1 MSAQPP
7 ATLSGGAE
15 MLAVEVSTSSRGPRN
30 SMIRSRRI
38 KLQIFRVTIFLLV
51 GAFLLVPIGAMVEFS
66 TRGNSVTSPRTLGA
80 WSAIGQVPELATA
93 ISYSLQL
100 AAITSI
106 AMLILLLPTMV
117 WVRLR
122 LPSLNRIIEFICLL
136 PLTVP
141 AIALV
146 VGMVP
151 LYRWIGPNLS
161 DSILTLSFAYLI
173 LVLPYTYRT
182 LDAGLAAIDL
192 KTLTEAARSLG
203 AGWGTVMLR
212 VVVPNMSSAILNA
225 SLLAVALV
233 LGEFTFAN
241 LLAFENL
248 QVAIL
253 YVGLVSATTSI
264 AVAVASLLFAFI
276 LLMILSFVGRP
287 KDRVARAEETIV
299 PGPLAPSLTGPK

>member
-1 MSAQPP
+1 
-7 ATLSGGAE
+7 
-15 MLAVEVSTSSRGPRN
+15 
-30 SMIRSRRI
+30 
-38 KLQIFRVTIFLLV
+38 
-51 GAFLLVPIGAMVEFS
+51 
-66 TRGNSVTSPRTLGA
+66 
-80 WSAIGQVPELATA
+80 
-93 ISYSLQL
+93 
-100 AAITSI
+100 
-106 AMLILLLPTMV
+106 
-117 WVRLR
+117 
-122 LPSLNRIIEFICLL
+122 
-136 PLTVP
+136 VP

-192 KTLTEAARSLG
+192 KTLSEAARSLG

-225 SLLAVALV
+225 CLLAVALV

-248 QVAIL
+248 QVAIFF
-253 YVGLVSATTSI
+253 VGSVSAGTSI
-264 AVAVASLLFAFI
+264 AVAVASLLFAFV

-287 KDRVARAEETIV
+287 RERVAREEPVGI
-299 PGPLAPSLTGPK
+299 PGPFGPPAIPQGL

>member
-1 MSAQPP
+1 MNKA
-7 ATLSGGAE
+7 
-15 MLAVEVSTSSRGPRN
+15 
-30 SMIRSRRI
+30 RRF
-38 KLQIFRVTIFLLV
+38 KLQLFRMAVFLVL
-51 GAFLLVPIGAMVEFS
+51 GAFFLVPMFAMFEFS
-66 TRGNSVTSPRTLGA
+66 TRGNSVAAPRTLEA
-80 WSAIGQVPELATA
+80 WTA
-93 ISYSLQL
+93 IVQIPDLVQAIVASLQL

-106 AMLILLLPTMV
+106 AMLVLVLPTMV

-122 LPSLNRIIEFICLL
+122 LPTLNRIIEFICLL
-136 PLTVP
+136 PLVVP

-151 LYRWIGPNLS
+151 IYRWIGINLS
-161 DSILTLSFAYLI
+161 DSILTLSFAYLV

-225 SLLAVALV
+225 CILSVALV

-241 LLAFENL
+241 LLAWRNL

-253 YVGLVSATTSI
+253 YESLVSAGTSI
-264 AVAVASLLFAFI
+264 AVALASLLFAFA
-276 LLMILSFVGRP
+276 LLLILSFVSRP
-287 KDRVARAEETIV
+287 PQRVEPAEEPIFA
-299 PGPLAPSLTGPK
+299 APAQIGEWGQRA

>member
-1 MSAQPP
+1 MSNQP
-7 ATLSGGAE
+7 LSGGLLLGNA
-15 MLAVEVSTSSRGPRN
+15 AVPSGGPRPG
-30 SMIRSRRI
+30 SLIRARRI
-38 KLQIFRVTIFLLV
+38 KLQIFRGVVFLVMGL
-51 GAFLLVPIGAMVEFS
+51 FFLVPIGAMFEFS
-66 TRGNSVTSPRTLGA
+66 TRGDSVSAPRTLDA
-80 WSAIGQVPELATA
+80 WTAIVKVPELTDALTA
-93 ISYSLQL
+93 SLEL
-100 AAITSI
+100 AAITAV
-106 AMLILLLPTMV
+106 AMLVLLLPTMV

-122 LPSLNRIIEFICLL
+122 LPRLSRIVEFICLL

-151 LYRWIGPNLS
+151 LYRWIGPNVS
-161 DSILTLSFAYLI
+161 DSILTLSFAYLV

-203 AGWGTVMLR
+203 AGWGTVMIR

-225 SLLAVALV
+225 CLLAVALV

-253 YVGLVSATTSI
+253 YVGLVSAGTSI
-264 AVAVASLLFAFI
+264 AVAVASLMFAFV

-287 KDRVARAEETIV
+287 KSRVARAEDTII
-299 PGPLAPSLTGPK
+299 PGPMMPSVAGPK

>member
-1 MSAQPP
+1 
-7 ATLSGGAE
+7 
-15 MLAVEVSTSSRGPRN
+15 VS
-30 SMIRSRRI
+30 RSRRL
-38 KLQIFRVTIFLLV
+38 KLQAFRITIFLVL
-51 GAFLLVPIGAMVEFS
+51 GAFFLIPIVSMLEFS
-66 TRGNSVTSPRTLGA
+66 TRGNSTTAPRTLEA
-80 WSAIGQVPELATA
+80 WTGIVKVPVLADA
-93 ISYSLQL
+93 ISASLQL

-106 AMLILLLPTMV
+106 AMLILLVPTMV

-122 LPSLNRIIEFICLL
+122 LPQLSRVIEFICLL

-151 LYRWIGPNLS
+151 LYRWIGINVS
-161 DSILTLSFAYLI
+161 DSILTLSFAYLV

-203 AGWGTVMLR
+203 AGWTTVMLR
-212 VVVPNMSSAILNA
+212 VVVPNMSSALLNA
-225 SLLAVALV
+225 SLLSVALV

-241 LLAFENL
+241 LLNFENL

-253 YVGLVSATTSI
+253 YVSFTSASTSV
-264 AVAVASLLFAFI
+264 AVAVASLVFAFV
-276 LLMILSFVGRP
+276 LLMVLSFVGRP
-287 KDRVARAEETIV
+287 RQRVAPEPETMALYGMQV
-299 PGPLAPSLTGPK
+299 GRH

>member
-1 MSAQPP
+1 
-7 ATLSGGAE
+7 
-15 MLAVEVSTSSRGPRN
+15 VSKA
-30 SMIRSRRI
+30 RRL
-38 KLQIFRVTIFLLV
+38 KLRIFRVAVFLVL
-51 GAFLLVPIGAMVEFS
+51 GAFFLVPLFAMFEFS
-66 TRGNSVTSPRTLGA
+66 TRGNSLTSPRTLDA
-80 WSAIGQVPELATA
+80 WAQIIKVPELAKAITA
-93 ISYSLQL
+93 SLEL

-106 AMLILLLPTMV
+106 AMLVLILPTMV

-122 LPSLNRIIEFICLL
+122 LPTLNRVIEFICLL
-136 PLTVP
+136 PLVVP

-151 LYRWIGPNLS
+151 LYRWISINVS
-161 DSILTLSFAYLI
+161 DSILTLSLAYLI
-173 LVLPYTYRT
+173 LVMPYTYRT

-203 AGWGTVMLR
+203 AGWGTVMVQ

-225 SLLAVALV
+225 CLLSVALV

-253 YVGLVSATTSI
+253 YENFVSASTSI
-264 AVAVASLLFAFI
+264 AVAVASLFFTFA
-276 LLMILSFVGRP
+276 LLLILSFVGRP
-287 KDRVARAEETIV
+287 RKRVEPAEEAIFTAPARAGEW
-299 PGPLAPSLTGPK
+299 GQRA

>member
-1 MSAQPP
+1 
-7 ATLSGGAE
+7 
-15 MLAVEVSTSSRGPRN
+15 
-30 SMIRSRRI
+30 MIRARRL
-38 KLQIFRVTIFLLV
+38 KLQIFRITVFMVL
-51 GAFLLVPIGAMVEFS
+51 GAFFLVPIGAMFEFS
-66 TRGNSVTSPRTLGA
+66 TRGQNVSSPRNLDA
-80 WSAIGQVPELATA
+80 WNAIVHVPELVQAVGA
-93 ISYSLQL
+93 SLQL

-106 AMLILLLPTMV
+106 AMLVLLLPTMV

-122 LPSLNRIIEFICLL
+122 LPNLNRIIEFISLL

-151 LYRWIGPNLS
+151 EYRWIRINVS
-161 DSILTLSFAYLI
+161 DSILILSFAYLI

-203 AGWGTVMLR
+203 AGWATVMLR

-225 SLLAVALV
+225 CLLSVALV

-241 LLAFENL
+241 LLNFENL

-264 AVAVASLLFAFI
+264 ATALASLLFAFA

-287 KDRVARAEETIV
+287 RDRVARAEETVI
-299 PGPLAPSLTGPK
+299 PGPLSPSLTDPPRFRRGGSLGPN